1 MNLYELAVAKA
12 LSGSGGGGGGGGAG
26 MDLIMAQS
34 LGHITVSGSGAVDTG
49 VEVVV
54 EGVNDYDFLFF
65 MISADDKTKNG
76 LLMCASVIELYK
88 DGYESDYSDAIKT
101 KAKYIGNPLN
111 YVVTHNSGYPRIGG
125 FSGGYGL
132 YPTSAPT
139 LSNGTLTTNIFG
151 RYSSSVSGAIDN
163 DFTLKVYGINA
174 YNTIQ

>member
-1 MNLYELAVAKA
+1 MAGVDAVQGENFDYFA
-12 LSGSGGGGGGGGAG
+12 GGAG

-65 MISADDKTKNG
+65 AISADDKTKNG
-76 LLMCASVIELYK
+76 LLMCVSVIELYM
-88 DGYESDYSDAIKT
+88 DGYAADYSDGIKT

-111 YVVTHNSGYPRIGG
+111 FVVTHNSGYPRVAG

-163 DFTLKVYGINA
+163 DFTLKVYGINV